1 MPDPIF
7 LDKSK
12 QPTETELIQTLSTS
26 FNLWQDVKNFIKS
39 EIGDTS
45 EEWKFY
51 MKAVGWQLKSLF
63 KKRNLFFF
71 TPYKDCF
78 RMTFVFGEKAVAEV
92 EKSDI
97 PQAIIDE
104 LLSAKKYMEGRGFSI
119 WFKDAI
125 DVDVVKKLLVIKV
138 KAIRRPSFCK

>member
-1 MPDPIF
+1 MN
-7 LDKSK
+7 KSK

-26 FNLWQDVKNFIKS
+26 FNLWQDVKKFIKS

-51 MKAVGWQLKSLF
+51 LKSTGWQLKTLL

-78 RMTFVFGEKAVAEV
+78 RMTFVFVEKAVAEV

-97 PQAIIDE
+97 PQPIIDE
-104 LLSAKKYMEGRGFSI
+104 LLNANKYMEGRGLSI
-119 WFKDAI
+119 WVKTSKEVEF
-125 DVDVVKKLLVIKV
+125 VKKLLVIKV
-138 KAIRRPSFCK
+138 NN